1 MSIVTDDDVE
11 KALAFLRRNANVA
24 AKARADRLYL
34 EEFKKT
40 KKALLMQ
47 QAAGKVGSAEG
58 NPSMTIGV
66 QEREAYAHPE
76 YLELLEGYRVAIEN
90 DEKARFGVLAAQ
102 ITIDAWRTQESNQ
115 RAMGKLQ

>member
-11 KALAFLRRNANVA
+11 KALCFLRRNANVA

-40 KKALLMQ
+40 KKAMLMQ
-47 QAAGKVGSAEG
+47 QAAEG

-102 ITIDAWRTQESNQ
+102 ITVDAWRTQESNQ

>member
-1 MSIVTDDDVE
+1 MSIVTDDVVE

-47 QAAGKVGSAEG
+47 QAAEG

-66 QEREAYAHPE
+66 QERIALAHPE
-76 YLELLEGYRVAIEN
+76 YSELLDGYRVAVET
-90 DEKARFGVLAAQ
+90 DEKARFSILAAQ
-102 ITIDAWRTQESNQ
+102 ITIDAWRSAQANE
-115 RAMGKLQ
+115 RAMNKLQ

>member
-11 KALAFLRRNANVA
+11 KALSFLRKNANVA

-34 EEFKKT
+34 EKFEKT
-40 KKALLMQ
+40 KKALLMRE
-47 QAAGKVGSAEG
+47 AAEG

-76 YLELLEGYRVAIEN
+76 YVEFLEGYRVAIEN

-102 ITIDAWRTQESNQ
+102 ITVDAWRTQESNQ

>member
-11 KALAFLRRNANVA
+11 KALSFLRRNCNVA

-40 KKALLMQ
+40 KKAMLMQ
-47 QAAGKVGSAEG
+47 QAAEG
-58 NPSMTIGV
+58 NPSMTIGL

>member
-11 KALAFLRRNANVA
+11 KALSFLRRNANVA

-40 KKALLMQ
+40 KKAMLMQ
-47 QAAGKVGSAEG
+47 QAAEG
-58 NPSMTIGV
+58 NPSMTIGL

>member
-11 KALAFLRRNANVA
+11 KALSFLRRNCNVA

-40 KKALLMQ
+40 KKA
-47 QAAGKVGSAEG
+47 
-58 NPSMTIGV
+58 
-66 QEREAYAHPE
+66 
-76 YLELLEGYRVAIEN
+76 
-90 DEKARFGVLAAQ
+90 RFGVLAAQ
-102 ITIDAWRTQESNQ
+102 ITCDAWRSQQANE

>member
-1 MSIVTDDDVE
+1 MR
-11 KALAFLRRNANVA
+11 KNANVA

-47 QAAGKVGSAEG
+47 QAAEG

-76 YLELLEGYRVAIEN
+76 YVEFLEGYRVAIEN

-102 ITIDAWRTQESNQ
+102 ITVDAWRSQQANE
-115 RAMGKLQ
+115 RAMGKIV

>member
-47 QAAGKVGSAEG
+47 QAAEG

-66 QEREAYAHPE
+66 QEREAYANPE
-76 YLELLEGYRVAIEN
+76 YVELLEGYRVAIEN